1 MRRRKPAPAPKTV
14 TSARQRIIDLLEQ
27 DSPHNEL
34 KKACAIACAYTLRDI
49 PPDDAIGEGRG
60 SGARAAESITRAYK
74 NIVDMTVLTKE
85 EAKSTSL
92 RTMIRQLAEVKT
104 TTNTIPTIE
113 EQASEPITTHNTPR
127 TPGITWEELQAA
139 NATKTTL
146 PTKPPQ
152 KTRKPLE
159 ITEKPIEI
167 HT

>member
-1 MRRRKPAPAPKTV
+1 MRRRKPSPAPKTS

-27 DSPHNEL
+27 GSPHNEL
-34 KKACAIACAYTLRDI
+34 KKACAIACAYALRDI
-49 PPDDAIGEGRG
+49 PPDDAIGDGRG

-104 TTNTIPTIE
+104 TTTTPTIE
-113 EQASEPITTHNTPR
+113 EQASEPISTQNTAK
-127 TPGITWEELQAA
+127 TPGITWDELQAA
-139 NATKTTL
+139 NATNTTI
-146 PTKPPQ
+146 PTKPPK
-152 KTRKPLE
+152 KTRKPLK